1 MTSLAWV
8 EAKLHYFRT
17 IRIGLSGRTEGAKL
31 MTLQSQIKAKRVN
44 ELFSSA
50 AGILPMS
57 QVHMNISPNGPSGCG
72 LPFIFASFTP
82 FPTKIA
88 CINVNVHVI
97 NTITQNAQ
105 TEQNQP
111 SGPCGG
117 HLRAP
122 RRSDRVRP
130 RRNTCSPGQF
140 SSSEKR
146 NLLESGSPRRSTKL

>member
-105 TEQNQP
+105 TKNEPTEQTTNL
-111 SGPCGG
+111 SECCRLLYVGDV
-117 HLRAP
+117 LR
-122 RRSDRVRP
+122 
-130 RRNTCSPGQF
+130 
-140 SSSEKR
+140 
-146 NLLESGSPRRSTKL
+146 LESAQNDVIDCDFFA